1 MEGFIE
7 LLPFG
12 LEGQIV
18 FCQELEG
25 LNLLEVASTKQ
36 DKLLKCI
43 YHYNF

>member
-12 LEGQIV
+12 LEGQIC
-18 FCQELEG
+18 FCQKLKG
-25 LNLLEVASTKQ
+25 FNLLDVANTKE
-36 DKLLKCI
+36 DKLIKCI